1 MKRSYLTL
9 AVVAAL
15 EISLSPAIADE
26 QQEEVVILSPV
37 QVKGKAIAQDFDE
50 GIHSIDVIDRQALN
64 KAAATDLKTLTR
76 YMPGVSVAKDAQKGV
91 SQGIRIR
98 GIDFN
103 RITMTIDGDRLPEG
117 QAWGHSS
124 AYNSGRDFVEF
135 DTLKRVDIL
144 KEPNSAKNGA
154 DTLAGSVN
162 FRTFDPED
170 FVSAEKSYYSGLQHA
185 YASANK
191 EHKTTFTG
199 AGQIDQFSWLF
210 IGTDKRYHAT
220 KNQGENDELGNKR
233 TAPNPLDAKGHNL
246 LGKVAWNAENQ
257 RLEIM
262 AEEYKNVIDVD
273 MLHMKS
279 HYDHIYENTLKI
291 KRNRYAIDYRVDLN
305 SRWIDQANVRLYQN
319 KLTNRDGVR
328 SRFSVSDSV
337 PTSHSVSDFKVDI
350 KGLKLDF
357 DKAFVVGTT
366 SHALF
371 WGMDFRETKTSRLE
385 KANASQDKQRKDFPD
400 AKMRDLGFYLQDNMT
415 WGDGWRLSAGV
426 NIDHHTMKSSPDAI
440 FLQEGKEDTN
450 GGVINQRYLAS
461 QRYSDT
467 SITPKLNLSKSFWD
481 HNAEAFIGYSEGV
494 RHPSFDNLG
503 TYNHGGTHLVP
514 NLDLKKEKSR
524 NYMAGVLYDDGW
536 SRWGLNTYLSQY
548 HNFIRTED
556 FADSAGQ
563 RYTMPMNVKRINV
576 YGIEA
581 SFRQHLT
588 ENWIISGS
596 VAWAKSKNR
605 ETGKELESNPF
616 DKDRLGVDPFT
627 YTVGLAYEAENW
639 GASLDWKHVNGKTR
653 EYKADNKYFHFVDS
667 PKYNVIDLTGWWK
680 IDRNIEVNA
689 GIYNLTNEKY
699 WDGIDLQDEKA
710 HGMWTNWYNHLD
722 RWTQP
727 GRNVAI
733 SVKINI

>member
-1 MKRSYLTL
+1 MKYSYLGFGVLVTL
-9 AVVAAL
+9 GV
-15 EISLSPAIADE
+15 SLSPVNA
-26 QQEEVVILSPV
+26 QEREEEIVTLSPV
-37 QVKGKAIAQDFDE
+37 QVQGQVIEQDFDE
-50 GIHSIDVIDRQALN
+50 GVHSVEVVDRQALN
-64 KAAATDLKTLTR
+64 KAAVTDLKTLTR

-124 AYNSGRDFVEF
+124 AYNAGRDFVEF

-170 FVSAEKSYYSGLQHA
+170 FVNPEKTYYLGLQHA

-199 AGQIDQFSWLF
+199 AGQKDQFSWLV
-210 IGTDKRYHAT
+210 IGTDKRYHET
-220 KNQGENDELGNKR
+220 KNRGDKDLLGATR
-233 TAPNPLDAKGHNL
+233 TTPNPLDAKGHNL
-246 LGKVAWNAENQ
+246 LGKIAWNAENQ

-279 HYDHIYENTLKI
+279 NDDHIYENTLNI

-305 SRWIDQANVRLYQN
+305 NRWIDQANIRLYQN

-328 SRFSVSDSV
+328 SRFSASNTV

-357 DKAFVVGTT
+357 DKAFVVGST
-366 SHALF
+366 SHTLS
-371 WGMDFRETKTSRLE
+371 WGVDLRETKSSRLE
-385 KANASQDKQRKDFPD
+385 RATANEDQQRKDFPD
-400 AKMRDLGFYLQDNMT
+400 AKIRDIGIYLQDHIS
-415 WGDGWRLSAGV
+415 WGDGWRFSAGV
-426 NIDHHTMKSSPDAI
+426 NIDRHTMKSSPDAI
-440 FLQEGKEDTN
+440 FLQQGKTDN
-450 GGVINQRYLAS
+450 SGGVISDRYLGS
-461 QRYSDT
+461 QHYQDT
-467 SITPKLNLSKSFWD
+467 SITPKLNISKSFLD
-481 HNAEAFIGYSEGV
+481 QRAEAFMGYSEGV

-514 NLDLKKEKSR
+514 NIDLKKETSR
-524 NYMAGVLYDDGW
+524 NYVAGVLYDDGW
-536 SRWGLNTYLSQY
+536 SRWGINSYLSQY
-548 HNFIRTED
+548 HNFIRAENI
-556 FADSAGQ
+556 ADSAGQ
-563 RYTMPMNVKRINV
+563 RYTMPVNVKRINV

-581 SFRQHLT
+581 SFRQNLT
-588 ENWIISGS
+588 ENWSLSGS
-596 VAWAKSKNR
+596 IAWAKSKNR
-605 ETGKELESNPF
+605 ATGKELESNPF
-616 DKDRLGVDPFT
+616 DKDRLGVDPLT
-627 YTVGLAYEAENW
+627 YTVGLAYEANHW

-653 EYKADNKYFHFVDS
+653 EYKTDNKYFHFVDS
-667 PKYNVIDLTGWWK
+667 PKYDVIDLTAWWK
-680 IDRNIEVNA
+680 VDRHIEINA

-710 HGMWTNWYNHLD
+710 HGMWVGWHQHLD

>member
-1 MKRSYLTL
+1 
-9 AVVAAL
+9 
-15 EISLSPAIADE
+15 
-26 QQEEVVILSPV
+26 
-37 QVKGKAIAQDFDE
+37 
-50 GIHSIDVIDRQALN
+50 
-64 KAAATDLKTLTR
+64 
-76 YMPGVSVAKDAQKGV
+76 MPGVSVAKDAQKGV

-103 RITMTIDGDRLPEG
+103 RITMIIDGDRLPEG
-117 QAWGHSS
+117 QAWGYSF

-170 FVSAEKSYYSGLQHA
+170 FVSPEKSYYLGLQHA
-185 YASANK
+185 YASVNK

-199 AGQIDQFSWLF
+199 VGQIDQFSWLF

-233 TAPNPLDAKGHNL
+233 TPNPLDAKGHNL

-291 KRNRYAIDYRVDLN
+291 KRNRYALDYRVDLN

-337 PTSHSVSDFKVDI
+337 PTLHSVSDFKVDI
-350 KGLKLDF
+350 KGLKFDF

-426 NIDHHTMKSSPDAI
+426 NIDHHTMKSLPDAI

-450 GGVINQRYLAS
+450 GSVINQRYLTS

-588 ENWIISGS
+588 EN
-596 VAWAKSKNR
+596 
-605 ETGKELESNPF
+605 
-616 DKDRLGVDPFT
+616 
-627 YTVGLAYEAENW
+627 
-639 GASLDWKHVNGKTR
+639 
-653 EYKADNKYFHFVDS
+653 
-667 PKYNVIDLTGWWK
+667 
-680 IDRNIEVNA
+680 
-689 GIYNLTNEKY
+689 
-699 WDGIDLQDEKA
+699 
-710 HGMWTNWYNHLD
+710 
-722 RWTQP
+722 
-727 GRNVAI
+727 
-733 SVKINI
+733 

>member
-1 MKRSYLTL
+1 MKHSYLTL
-9 AVVAAL
+9 AVIAAL

-98 GIDFN
+98 GVDFN

-170 FVSAEKSYYSGLQHA
+170 FVSPEKSYYLGLQHA

-305 SRWIDQANVRLYQN
+305 SRWID
-319 KLTNRDGVR
+319 
-328 SRFSVSDSV
+328 
-337 PTSHSVSDFKVDI
+337 
-350 KGLKLDF
+350 
-357 DKAFVVGTT
+357 
-366 SHALF
+366 
-371 WGMDFRETKTSRLE
+371 
-385 KANASQDKQRKDFPD
+385 
-400 AKMRDLGFYLQDNMT
+400 
-415 WGDGWRLSAGV
+415 
-426 NIDHHTMKSSPDAI
+426 
-440 FLQEGKEDTN
+440 
-450 GGVINQRYLAS
+450 
-461 QRYSDT
+461 
-467 SITPKLNLSKSFWD
+467 
-481 HNAEAFIGYSEGV
+481 
-494 RHPSFDNLG
+494 
-503 TYNHGGTHLVP
+503 
-514 NLDLKKEKSR
+514 
-524 NYMAGVLYDDGW
+524 
-536 SRWGLNTYLSQY
+536 
-548 HNFIRTED
+548 
-556 FADSAGQ
+556 
-563 RYTMPMNVKRINV
+563 
-576 YGIEA
+576 
-581 SFRQHLT
+581 
-588 ENWIISGS
+588 
-596 VAWAKSKNR
+596 
-605 ETGKELESNPF
+605 
-616 DKDRLGVDPFT
+616 
-627 YTVGLAYEAENW
+627 
-639 GASLDWKHVNGKTR
+639 
-653 EYKADNKYFHFVDS
+653 
-667 PKYNVIDLTGWWK
+667 
-680 IDRNIEVNA
+680 
-689 GIYNLTNEKY
+689 
-699 WDGIDLQDEKA
+699 
-710 HGMWTNWYNHLD
+710 
-722 RWTQP
+722 
-727 GRNVAI
+727 
-733 SVKINI
+733 